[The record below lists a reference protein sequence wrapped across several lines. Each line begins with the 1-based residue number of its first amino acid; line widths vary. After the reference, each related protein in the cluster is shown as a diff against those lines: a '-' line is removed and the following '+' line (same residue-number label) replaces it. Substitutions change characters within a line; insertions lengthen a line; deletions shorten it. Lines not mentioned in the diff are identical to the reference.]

1 MIVPFFAMAT
11 EPPNRSSSA
20 SPSRIWPFCPS
31 IGGGAIVVVDVVV
44 VDVDVVE
51 VVVDV
56 DVVDV
61 VGDVVVVEVV
71 GDVVVVDVVVVE
83 VVVEVDVVEVVGDV
97 VVVEVDVVEVV
108 VEVDVVDVVLLPKP
122 ENTNSLL
129 IATLPRA
136 AVDCVSLRPSAP
148 ERVGKKST
156 VCQLM

>member
-11 EPPNRSSSA
+11 DQPNCSSSA

-31 IGGGAIVVVDVVV
+31 IGGVVIVV

-51 VVVDV
+51 VVVE
-56 DVVDV
+56 
-61 VGDVVVVEVV
+61 VVVVEVV
-71 GDVVVVDVVVVE
+71 VE
-83 VVVEVDVVEVVGDV
+83 VVVVEVDVVEVVGDV
-97 VVVEVDVVEVV
+97 VVVDVVVEVDVVEVV

-122 ENTNSLL
+122 ENTNSPL